1 MFTALFVL
9 AAIVILAIAGALF
22 HKRNIDSIYKKVSR
36 LSAAMAVEAPQQ
48 GGSDGKKREEARKSF
63 SEFLYNPQGSTF
75 NALAIS
81 AWLLLFVGIAFTFFL
96 TPQISE
102 WSFLKMPSF
111 VSSSLGLF
119 FFGLLALIAGLI
131 IVVVLRLPDVYSMY
145 IIPRSVK
152 KAIVASWLLLLLPIF
167 ISAYIAVL
175 YPYAGD
181 LSHWINVAFI
191 ALVIS
196 QIILLS
202 PIYIKALGVKI

>member
-1 MFTALFVL
+1 M
-9 AAIVILAIAGALF
+9 AAET
-22 HKRNIDSIYKKVSR
+22 HQ
-36 LSAAMAVEAPQQ
+36 E
-48 GGSDGKKREEARKSF
+48 GGSEGKKREEARMSF
-63 SEFLYNPQGSTF
+63 SKFLYNPQGSTF

-152 KAIVASWLLLLLPIF
+152 KAIVASGLLLLLPIA

-191 ALVIS
+191 SLVIS
-196 QIILLS
+196 QILLLS